1 MRSYPWAISVMPNC
15 STIKCL
21 PAPGVPLRA
30 SLLAAALACLVAD
43 GACAQQNPFQSLK
56 DALNQAKQ
64 QLQPKTSSTS
74 SAGTPAQPTNPAPSA
89 PAAAAPMLAA
99 SSATAPTVF
108 APPSADGPPAAVGP
122 IDPAKMPQINGIH
135 LGEPLAD
142 ANATLRKLYSGQGA
156 RVDALNGQ
164 SMGAQHQAW
173 PQTLRAASDSIGSEE
188 ADVDVT
194 YPPNAPVVWHMSRIA
209 HQPNVAHD
217 VLVAALRDKYG
228 KETVALHGGSDA
240 PVTVDRQIMEMYWV
254 YDEQGK
260 LKTQTKVLQHS
271 PFNCATYGGGANFY
285 FNMVRDAGTP
295 PPGYCRDG
303 YVALHISLSDTDIVN
318 TLYFDMVDIPLAARS
333 AHATDAWSKGLDQK
347 AQQHTRDE
355 AKTAQPAL

>member
-1 MRSYPWAISVMPNC
+1 MRSYPWALSVMPNC

-30 SLLAAALACLVAD
+30 SLLAAALACLIAD

-64 QLQPKTSSTS
+64 QLQQTTNSTS
-74 SAGTPAQPTNPAPSA
+74 PAATAAQPTSAAPSTPA
-89 PAAAAPMLAA
+89 PAAPMVAA
-99 SSATAPTVF
+99 SSATAPSVF

-142 ANATLRKLYSGQGA
+142 AAATLRKLYSGQGA

-217 VLVAALRDKYG
+217 VLVAALRAKYG

-260 LKTQTKVLQHS
+260 L
-271 PFNCATYGGGANFY
+271 
-285 FNMVRDAGTP
+285 M
-295 PPGYCRDG
+295 
-303 YVALHISLSDTDIVN
+303 
-318 TLYFDMVDIPLAARS
+318 
-333 AHATDAWSKGLDQK
+333 
-347 AQQHTRDE
+347 TRDQSAAAFPLQLRNLWRRRQLLFRHGARRRHAAPGLLPRRLCRLARLPE
-355 AKTAQPAL
+355 RYRHCQHAVFRHGRHTLGSALGARHGCVEQGTGSEGPTATL